1 VQLPASQMHSWRI
14 VCISLGLSM
23 GQYLCCASN
32 ALLTDRRIYGRADP
46 CGCRWKGCPD
56 RSSSCSRDG
65 HTVERQRGR
74 SSKVQRACQRTHV
87 PCGLLEARKADGN
100 DSDGVAP
107 RCNAAKTPKITLQ
120 RNETKRTWPDLARDR
135 RRYPGKMPPCV
146 KVGHTKRA
154 NVWQISGRCSADA

>member
-1 VQLPASQMHSWRI
+1 LDAQWLQSGQRTQRTGERRRAELVQLPASQMHSWRI

-74 SSKVQRACQRTHV
+74 SSKVQKSVPAHPCPMWPSRGKEGRRQRLRWCRPTMQ
-87 PCGLLEARKADGN
+87 CSKDTKNNLAEK
-100 DSDGVAP
+100 
-107 RCNAAKTPKITLQ
+107 
-120 RNETKRTWPDLARDR
+120 RNETDLA
-135 RRYPGKMPPCV
+135 
-146 KVGHTKRA
+146 
-154 NVWQISGRCSADA
+154 